1 MMQLSSEEG
10 NVGGSRKQK
19 CVVCGAEIQGIEVY
33 GPTVAVRCW
42 SCYAKGNE
50 GEHVYYGMAPHHHDE
65 SITGSV
71 VGSTVIESAEPTD
84 EFTPDPDAP
93 GLGVW
98 HVKVARGW
106 R

>member
-1 MMQLSSEEG
+1 MDGARSQS
-10 NVGGSRKQK
+10 
-19 CVVCGAEIQGIEVY
+19 CVACGKEIRGAEVY
-33 GPTVAVRCW
+33 GPTDAPRCW
-42 SCYAKGNE
+42 TCYAESNE
-50 GEHVYYGMAPHHHDE
+50 GGHAYYGLAPHHHDE

-71 VGSTVIESAEPTD
+71 IGLTVIESIEPTD

-106 R
+106 RH

>member
-1 MMQLSSEEG
+1 MSRPRMQ
-10 NVGGSRKQK
+10 R
-19 CVVCGAEIQGIEVY
+19 CAVCNEEIQGAEVY
-33 GPTVAVRCW
+33 GPIDAPRCW
-42 SCYAKGNE
+42 TCYAEGNE
-50 GEHVYYGMAPHHHDE
+50 GGHVYYGMAPHHHDE

-71 VGSTVIESAEPTD
+71 IGSTVIESIEPTD

-106 R
+106 RH